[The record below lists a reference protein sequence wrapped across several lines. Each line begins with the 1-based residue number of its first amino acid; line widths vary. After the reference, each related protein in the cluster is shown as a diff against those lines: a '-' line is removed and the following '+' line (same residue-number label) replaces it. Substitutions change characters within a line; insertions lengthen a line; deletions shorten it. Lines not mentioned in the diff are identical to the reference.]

1 MFPLLSQPIYKKLFP
16 RLDVQ
21 FPVARRLARQ
31 GFFIGIHQGLTTED
45 LDYVS
50 DKIHEFG
57 VVLVMETLYLTR
69 FKFDE
74 DLQNFYNYA
83 NEEFFNYRLPYVRLG
98 WYNFKK
104 SDVLCYGVTFTADE
118 CSVL

>member
-1 MFPLLSQPIYKKLFP
+1 
-16 RLDVQ
+16 
-21 FPVARRLARQ
+21 
-31 GFFIGIHQGLTTED
+31 
-45 LDYVS
+45 
-50 DKIHEFG
+50 
-57 VVLVMETLYLTR
+57 METLYLTR

-104 SDVLCYGVTFTADE
+104 SDVLCYGVTFTAANAAFCEYIGIHPHFKEWTKTAHNIILHEMIHVKFNNRGGHGPKFKKELRRLLLKGAFDD
-118 CSVL
+118 CL